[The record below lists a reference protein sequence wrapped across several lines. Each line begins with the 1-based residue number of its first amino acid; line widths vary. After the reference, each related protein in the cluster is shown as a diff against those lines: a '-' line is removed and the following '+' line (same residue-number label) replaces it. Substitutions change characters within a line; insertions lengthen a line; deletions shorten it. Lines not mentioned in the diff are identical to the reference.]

1 MHESELDLGIH
12 HSGYRLT
19 HFQIYNW
26 GTFSDHVVNLDFQG
40 ENTLLTGA
48 NGSGKTTLV
57 DALLTLL
64 VPREYRTYNLSSGQ
78 DGKDGRTEES
88 YVLGAYSTTKG
99 ESDYAA
105 NKEYL
110 RDKTCHSI
118 LLGQFDNDNAQYP
131 LTLMQIRY
139 FTLNGTMQKL
149 FVICEG
155 SLGLQDMAE
164 RGVAFDAT
172 PGWKKRMTAAFLP
185 TCQIYFFDTFKAYS
199 IEFATRFGFRDRE
212 KALRIFSQTVGMKD
226 LSNLNEFIRT
236 RMLVEMDMIGEFNST
251 LANFET
257 LMGTKKLIE
266 KEEEQILQLK
276 AIETEAQDFL
286 HLDTKL
292 TSLGIEKFTLPLWE
306 GLRADQFL
314 QKELLR
320 LEGQKELIESRLLE
334 NKRESEAIRET
345 VDDLKRTL
353 SSDKRVEREEE
364 LKRQREWLTSK
375 LATAR
380 ANRNHYKAVVDILH
394 LPLSEN
400 SAGFTEN
407 RFQSDYLLE
416 KITNKMA
423 NIEDDHTDQVQQ
435 LGACNRERE
444 HVQKQLDAIGSRE
457 SNIPLEYLL
466 CREQLCKDLHLQE
479 HEVPF
484 LGELIQLR
492 QDCVSFE
499 TGANAALHT
508 LALTLLVQPYL
519 EQTIATY
526 LWENELDLHLD
537 TMVIGE
543 NKVVPVDED
552 EKHQLKL
559 VDDEEQVFFEDTNAP
574 NRLDLMLEV
583 KPGCPFAPF
592 VQDLLG
598 REVPYYSCD
607 NISHLLESPSSFS
620 ERGLFHG
627 ETLLSK
633 GATKKGE
640 ESHILGWDVREKRER
655 IRARLEQLDELRKET
670 EAVLE
675 DLRKQKKH
683 LEAQKA
689 AILRLQEFKEFSEI
703 DTASVESQID
713 VLDDQLFALRSEMD
727 DLSSLKQQLRQAEA
741 TRDRLLA
748 EQGELFR
755 NHGANQQEREHAER
769 EQKTYADQLATF
781 DLAQYSDQIEKISV
795 CHTLPAT
802 FESLM
807 QIKKT
812 RNELLAKLDA
822 QIGEIS
828 SKRDTSKKKTEN
840 LMDHFVRPGS
850 KVTQTYPTWIG
861 DVSDLRPDIEALD
874 MFLAMLDKLER
885 EDLPKY
891 KERFA
896 NLRSRQMKSDIIN
909 FNTAL
914 RQWERHIRENI
925 VELNDSLSSI
935 VYQNHPETK
944 IKLTAERVKD
954 SQIRQFNSMLSAAI
968 PDAGSRIQGNEK
980 AEEIANQHF
989 FEAVKTLLEAL
1000 KTDEQFCKKVLD
1012 VRRWFV
1018 FAVEE
1023 YDTKTEKQVR
1033 YYQDS
1038 AGISGG
1044 QKAKLAYTILAA
1056 AIAHQ
1061 FDVFDLSNVSR
1072 SFRFV
1077 IVDEAFSK
1085 SDDENSRYAMDLFK
1099 EMDLQLMVVT
1109 PKDKV
1114 NLVEPYISSV
1124 QITVCNDGCHSFVHS
1139 LTKEKLREQLGR

>member
-1 MHESELDLGIH
+1 MLESELDLGLQ
-12 HSGYRLT
+12 HSGYRLS

-26 GTFSDHVVNLDFQG
+26 GTFSDHVVTLDFQG

-110 RDKTCHSI
+110 RDKNCHSI
-118 LLGQFDNDNAQYP
+118 LLGQFDNDNAEFP

-155 SLGLQDMAE
+155 SLSLQDMAE
-164 RGVAFDAT
+164 RNVAFDAT
-172 PGWKKRMTAAFLP
+172 PGWKKRMTAAFTS
-185 TCQIYFFDTFKAYS
+185 TCKLYFFDTFKAYS

-266 KEEEQILQLK
+266 KEEEQIRQLK

-292 TSLGIEKFTLPLWE
+292 ASLGIEKHTLPFWE

-314 QKELLR
+314 QKEIVR
-320 LEGQKELIESRLLE
+320 LENQKDLVADRLSE

-345 VDDLKRTL
+345 IEEVHRTL

-375 LATAR
+375 LALAR
-380 ANRNHYKAVVDILH
+380 ANRNNYKTVVDMLH

-400 SAGFTEN
+400 SADFTEN
-407 RFQSDYLLE
+407 RFQSDHLLE
-416 KITNKMA
+416 KITNKLM
-423 NIEDDHTDQVQQ
+423 NIEDDQTDQVQQ

-444 HVQKQLDAIGSRE
+444 NVQSQLDAIGNRE

-466 CREQLCKDLHLQE
+466 CREQLCKDLQLKE
-479 HEVPF
+479 SDVPF
-484 LGELIQLR
+484 LGELVQLR
-492 QDCVSFE
+492 QDCLSFE

-508 LALTLLVQPYL
+508 LALTLLVQPYQ
-519 EQTIATY
+519 EQIIATY
-526 LWENELDLHLD
+526 LWNNALELHLD
-537 TMVIGE
+537 VMVIEGT
-543 NKVVPVDED
+543 KALPVDED

-583 KPGCPFAPF
+583 KPSCTFAPF
-592 VQDLLG
+592 IKDLLG

-607 NISHLLESPSSFS
+607 NLSHVLESPASFS
-620 ERGLFHG
+620 ERGLFHK
-627 ETLLSK
+627 ETLLCK

-640 ESHILGWDVREKRER
+640 ELHILGWDVSEKRER
-655 IRARLEQLDELRKET
+655 IRSRLVQLDDLKKET
-670 EAVLE
+670 ESVLE

-703 DTASVESQID
+703 DTASVETQID
-713 VLDDQLFALRSEMD
+713 VLDNQLFALRSEMD
-727 DLSSLKQQLRQAEA
+727 DLSSLKQQLRQSEVA
-741 TRDRLLA
+741 RDRLVS
-748 EQGELFR
+748 EQEELYR
-755 NHGANQQEREHAER
+755 SQGANQQERKDAER
-769 EQKTYADQLATF
+769 EKKTYADQLANL
-781 DLAQYSDQIEKISV
+781 DLAQYMDQIEKISARYK
-795 CHTLPAT
+795 LPAT
-802 FESLM
+802 FESLI

-812 RNELLAKLDA
+812 RNELLAKLDS
-822 QIGEIS
+822 QIEEIS
-828 SKRDTSKKKTEN
+828 AKRDQSKKKTEN
-840 LMDHFVRPGS
+840 LMDHFVRPNA
-850 KVTQTYPTWIG
+850 KMTQTYPTWIG

-914 RQWERHIRENI
+914 RQWERHIKENI

-935 VYQNHPETK
+935 IYQIHPETK

-989 FEAVKTLLEAL
+989 FEAVKTLLETL
-1000 KTDEQFCKKVLD
+1000 KTDDQFCKKVLD

-1023 YDTKTEKQVR
+1023 YDSKTEKQVR

-1061 FDVFDLSNVSR
+1061 FDVFDISNVSR

-1099 EMDLQLMVVT
+1099 KMDLQLMVVT

-1114 NLVEPYISSV
+1114 NLVEPYINSV